1 MNNSIVYEAIMD
13 SVWRSVRMSVRDS
26 VWNSVRRYVRDSV
39 EDYFKTKQ

>member
-26 VWNSVRRYVRDSV
+26 VERSVR
-39 EDYFKTKQ
+39 DYFQNEL